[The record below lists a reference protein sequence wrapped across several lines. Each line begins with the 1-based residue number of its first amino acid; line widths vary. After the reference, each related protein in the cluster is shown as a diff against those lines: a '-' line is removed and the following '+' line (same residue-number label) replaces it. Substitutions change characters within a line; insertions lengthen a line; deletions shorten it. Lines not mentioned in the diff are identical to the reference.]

1 MDENREYQKF
11 SERLTAIR
19 KEFEQNQIDL
29 AERIRRY
36 EELIKDIQ
44 TKGNEAT
51 KLGLSLKKY
60 GLYTISQEYVSA
72 PKEQADMVRESAPAY
87 AGITINNT
95 NILHEF
101 IRSLSKRLEETLDS
115 GWKDSS
121 KKEEFLKE
129 IKRTIQELVLKDYR
143 EKIRVS
149 DFPKY
154 LNRIVDIVIKKY

>member
-1 MDENREYQKF
+1 
-11 SERLTAIR
+11 
-19 KEFEQNQIDL
+19 
-29 AERIRRY
+29 
-36 EELIKDIQ
+36 
-44 TKGNEAT
+44 
-51 KLGLSLKKY
+51 
-60 GLYTISQEYVSA
+60 
-72 PKEQADMVRESAPAY
+72 MVQESAPAY
-87 AGITINNT
+87 AGINT
-95 NILHEF
+95 DDTTQILREF

-154 LNRIVDIVIKKY
+154 LNRIVDIVIKKF